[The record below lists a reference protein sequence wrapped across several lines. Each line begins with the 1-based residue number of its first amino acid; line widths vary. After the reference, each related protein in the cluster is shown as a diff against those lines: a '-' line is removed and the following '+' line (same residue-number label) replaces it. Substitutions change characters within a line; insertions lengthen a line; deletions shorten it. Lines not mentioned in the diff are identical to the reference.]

1 MMDRPMSSTDPAQ
14 FRKLV
19 HRIVRRFHPRKV
31 LLFGS
36 HAYGRPHE
44 GSDVD
49 LLVVVP
55 HPPPRRERWKIASEM
70 RPHSTRPLQLVFMS
84 PEKFEETKDVVGGIA
99 YPAAHWGK
107 PLYEAKP

>member
-1 MMDRPMSSTDPAQ
+1 MDRTVPSADLLQ
-14 FRKLV
+14 LQELV
-19 HRIVRRFHPRKV
+19 QHIVQRLHPHKV

-36 HAYGRPHE
+36 HAYGQPHE

-55 HPPPRRERWKIASEM
+55 NPPPRRERWKVASEF
-70 RPHSTRPLQLVFMS
+70 RPYSARPLQLVFIS
-84 PEKFEETKDVVGGIA
+84 HEEFEETKDIVGGIA

-107 PLYEAKP
+107 PLYEAHP